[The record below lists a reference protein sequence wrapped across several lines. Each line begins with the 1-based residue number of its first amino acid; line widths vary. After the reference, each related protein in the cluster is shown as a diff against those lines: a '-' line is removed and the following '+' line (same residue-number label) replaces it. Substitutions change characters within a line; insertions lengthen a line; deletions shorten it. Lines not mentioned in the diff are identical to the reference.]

1 MIGKKGTVLLAGLA
15 ALAYYK
21 YNKMTAT
28 EKENL
33 KSSLKKTGQKI
44 VDQLPDEVKNLFGTS
59 VDNKTEPER
68 GY

>member
-1 MIGKKGTVLLAGLA
+1 MLGKKGTVLLAGVA

-28 EKENL
+28 EKEDL
-33 KSSLKKTGQKI
+33 KSKLKETGQKI
-44 VDQLPDEVKNLFGTS
+44 VDQLPEEIKNIFGNTLG
-59 VDNKTEPER
+59 NKTKTES